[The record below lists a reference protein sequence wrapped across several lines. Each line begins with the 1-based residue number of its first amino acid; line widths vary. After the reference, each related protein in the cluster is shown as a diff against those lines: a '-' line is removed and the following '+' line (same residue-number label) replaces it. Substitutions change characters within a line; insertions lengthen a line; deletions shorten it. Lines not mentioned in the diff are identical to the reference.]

1 MTFELDNRLARDA
14 FVIGDPAWPGPVWGH
29 GAATPYEDGAARA
42 LIAAAREGLPIQPIK
57 AGVELYSLG

>member
-29 GAATPYEDGAARA
+29 GATTPYDDGVARVLIGAARD
-42 LIAAAREGLPIQPIK
+42 GMPIQPIQ
-57 AGVELYSLG
+57 ASTVSSLPG